1 MPTVSTGR
9 GTGTRKV
16 KKASAWA
23 GSKYKKAQA
32 KKNVGRTI
40 STGRGTGTTKIK
52 ATKSKTKKRKPSTRS
67 GRGYVSRWYYYFFLN
82 SATSLSIFYKFIY
95 SFYIL

>member
-32 KKNVGRTI
+32 KKNVGKTI
-40 STGRGTGTTKIK
+40 YEFMKNG
-52 ATKSKTKKRKPSTRS
+52 
-67 GRGYVSRWYYYFFLN
+67 
-82 SATSLSIFYKFIY
+82 
-95 SFYIL
+95 

>member
-16 KKASAWA
+16 NNASAWA
-23 GSKYKKAQA
+23 GSKYAKAQA

-40 STGRGTGTTKIK
+40 STGRGTGTRKIT
-52 ATKSKTKKRKPSTRS
+52 ATKSKACKKRKPSMRS
-67 GRGYVSRWYYYFFLN
+67 GRGMVRR
-82 SATSLSIFYKFIY
+82 
-95 SFYIL
+95 

>member
-16 KKASAWA
+16 KKAKAWA
-23 GSKYKKAQA
+23 GSKYAKAQA

-40 STGRGTGTTKIK
+40 STGRGTGTRKIT
-52 ATKSKTKKRKPSTRS
+52 ATKSKAGKKRKPSMRS
-67 GRGYVSRWYYYFFLN
+67 GRGMVKR
-82 SATSLSIFYKFIY
+82 
-95 SFYIL
+95 

>member
-32 KKNVGRTI
+32 KKNVGGTVT
-40 STGRGTGTTKIK
+40 TGRGTGTTKIK
-52 ATKSKTKKRKPSTRS
+52 AAKSKAKKRKPSMRS
-67 GRGYVSRWYYYFFLN
+67 GRGYVSR
-82 SATSLSIFYKFIY
+82 
-95 SFYIL
+95 

>member
-16 KKASAWA
+16 KKAKAWA
-23 GSKYKKAQA
+23 GSKYAKAQA

-52 ATKSKTKKRKPSTRS
+52 ATKSKAKN
-67 GRGYVSRWYYYFFLN
+67 YYFFLN
-82 SATSLSIFYKFIY
+82 SASLLSIFYKFIY
-95 SFYIL
+95 CFYIL

>member
-32 KKNVGRTI
+32 RKMSEEQYRLEEEPVLEKSLLPNQKLLKNENQ
-40 STGRGTGTTKIK
+40 
-52 ATKSKTKKRKPSTRS
+52 A
-67 GRGYVSRWYYYFFLN
+67 
-82 SATSLSIFYKFIY
+82 
-95 SFYIL
+95 

>member
-16 KKASAWA
+16 KTAKAWA
-23 GSKYKKAQA
+23 GSKYAKAQA

-52 ATKSKTKKRKPSTRS
+52 ATKSKAKKRKPSTRS
-67 GRGYVSRWYYYFFLN
+67 GRGYVSR
-82 SATSLSIFYKFIY
+82 
-95 SFYIL
+95 

>member
-23 GSKYKKAQA
+23 GSKYRKAQ

-40 STGRGTGTTKIK
+40 STGRGTGTRKITD
-52 ATKSKTKKRKPSTRS
+52 TKSKAGKKRKPSIRS
-67 GRGYVSRWYYYFFLN
+67 GRGYVSR
-82 SATSLSIFYKFIY
+82 
-95 SFYIL
+95 